1 MLCFKVDQS
10 TCGKIWKG
18 LGKISKSHLW
28 QVDVL
33 PTHIWK
39 LQLVVEVPKD
49 DGRLFHTPKS
59 LQKKHLNLSTLFGVS
74 RSQTSVVKTL
84 LIFCRSFMASASS
97 AVYAGHPTS
106 KKLLLCH
113 GKRDAAVKV
122 FLYSMMYFSTR
133 LQIDKLVR
141 RFGNSRALVK
151 LFLNISNFKLTE
163 IDWSRYQL
171 CCILATCSFSR

>member
-1 MLCFKVDQS
+1 M
-10 TCGKIWKG
+10 WKNLER
-18 LGKISKSHLW
+18 LGKDLQITPLTGWRTSNSHLKTTTGGGGAKRRW
-28 QVDVL
+28 QA
-33 PTHIWK
+33 
-39 LQLVVEVPKD
+39 
-49 DGRLFHTPKS
+49 FSHT
-59 LQKKHLNLSTLFGVS
+59 KKFTKETSQSFNTFGVS